1 MGCADPKSVGI
12 PREEDVGGGGHAHR
26 GTYENENRSV
36 HVLDRIRQLGRTRV
50 AGVGLAHDI
59 GRQGTDG
66 GNGDVV
72 GGLGGELGHGSKG
85 RGMRG
90 SLQ

>member
-1 MGCADPKSVGI
+1 MPMGAPAKVEQVG
-12 PREEDVGGGGHAHR
+12 RLKLSGNGSGR
-26 GTYENENRSV
+26 R
-36 HVLDRIRQLGRTRV
+36 RRTRV